1 MKIIYR
7 LILTSLLLALVG
19 CNSVQNIQLNTLRP
33 TEVSYHRTHPSVVI
47 VNNCTDDSLHES
59 SRYIDENGRQYRLTS
74 DIDSISQFMTMSLGT
89 HLYDSRAFERIEIFT
104 PDSNNTTGIIGIE
117 KELLNEWQSYAPD
130 DIHIAINAI
139 VPTVTMQVT
148 PFDGIFCSDMSVV
161 SQAFMQCFIPD
172 REAINLSVC
181 DTLYWQSY
189 GDTPYM
195 ANSYLPDF
203 EECIDEAMGA
213 LSLKVANIFAPHFRV
228 VSRYIFSTGHPAMK
242 DAFKYWNNNQYTEA
256 SYIWEYVYKYAKDK
270 GRRAKAAANLAVYN
284 EIEDNYTDALKY
296 AQEAASIFVNINE
309 VEAAQYT
316 INYCSDLE
324 SRIEEAPLLDNVME

>member
-1 MKIIYR
+1 
-7 LILTSLLLALVG
+7 
-19 CNSVQNIQLNTLRP
+19 
-33 TEVSYHRTHPSVVI
+33 
-47 VNNCTDDSLHES
+47 
-59 SRYIDENGRQYRLTS
+59 
-74 DIDSISQFMTMSLGT
+74 
-89 HLYDSRAFERIEIFT
+89 
-104 PDSNNTTGIIGIE
+104 
-117 KELLNEWQSYAPD
+117 
-130 DIHIAINAI
+130 
-139 VPTVTMQVT
+139 MQVT
-148 PFDGIFCSDMSVV
+148 PIDGIFCSDMSVV
-161 SQAFMQCFIPD
+161 SQAHMQCFVPD
-172 REAINLSVC
+172 REVINLSVC

-195 ANSYLPDF
+195 ANSYMPDF
-203 EECIDEAMGA
+203 EECINEAIAA
-213 LSLKVANIFAPHFRV
+213 LSLKVADIFAPHIRIV
-228 VSRYIFSTGHPAMK
+228 NRYIFSTGHPAMK
-242 DAFKYWNNNQYTEA
+242 DAFKYWDNNQYTEA